1 MGNNPLTISEGEWAS
16 EPNTI
21 TLHNDEAHWYRSWEN
36 HPSKM
41 TPLDEVLSIVTS
53 YGFSFVGFGQE
64 PRGKLSLGRFEIKL
78 P

>member
-1 MGNNPLTISEGEWAS
+1 MCGSPVSISEGDWAT

-21 TLHNDEAHWYRSWEN
+21 KLLNDEAYWYRSWEKD
-36 HPSKM
+36 PSRM
-41 TPLDEVLSIVTS
+41 PPLNDVLSVVTS